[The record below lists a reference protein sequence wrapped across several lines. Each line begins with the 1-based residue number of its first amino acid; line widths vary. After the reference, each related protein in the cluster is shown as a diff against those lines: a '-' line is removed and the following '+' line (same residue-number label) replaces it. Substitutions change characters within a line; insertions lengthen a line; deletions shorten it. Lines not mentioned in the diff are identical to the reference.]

1 MKKDT
6 KIFII
11 FGVLFVVASM
21 YLYKNFYL
29 KNKNMADVKTIEE
42 EYNIKNLEK
51 KMGEKKPL
59 VIEFSSDSW
68 GACGWMEP
76 IVNEL
81 KEDFKDKVN
90 FHKVGLNYYNEKENF
105 ELAEKYRVMGVPTFV
120 IYDKDGNLTY
130 NKAGTIDKDKFKEI
144 LEALLN

>member
-42 EYNIKNLEK
+42 YNIKNLEK

-59 VIEFSSDSW
+59 VIEFSSD
-68 GACGWMEP
+68 
-76 IVNEL
+76 
-81 KEDFKDKVN
+81 
-90 FHKVGLNYYNEKENF
+90 
-105 ELAEKYRVMGVPTFV
+105 T
-120 IYDKDGNLTY
+120 
-130 NKAGTIDKDKFKEI
+130 
-144 LEALLN
+144 

>member
-59 VIEFSSDSW
+59 VIEFSSD
-68 GACGWMEP
+68 
-76 IVNEL
+76 
-81 KEDFKDKVN
+81 
-90 FHKVGLNYYNEKENF
+90 
-105 ELAEKYRVMGVPTFV
+105 T
-120 IYDKDGNLTY
+120 
-130 NKAGTIDKDKFKEI
+130 
-144 LEALLN
+144 

>member
-59 VIEFSSDSW
+59 VIEFSSDS
-68 GACGWMEP
+68 
-76 IVNEL
+76 
-81 KEDFKDKVN
+81 
-90 FHKVGLNYYNEKENF
+90 
-105 ELAEKYRVMGVPTFV
+105 
-120 IYDKDGNLTY
+120 
-130 NKAGTIDKDKFKEI
+130 
-144 LEALLN
+144 

>member
-11 FGVLFVVASM
+11 LGVLFVVASM

-29 KNKNMADVKTIEE
+29 KNKNMAEVKNIEE

-59 VIEFSSDSW
+59 VIEFSSD
-68 GACGWMEP
+68 
-76 IVNEL
+76 
-81 KEDFKDKVN
+81 
-90 FHKVGLNYYNEKENF
+90 
-105 ELAEKYRVMGVPTFV
+105 T
-120 IYDKDGNLTY
+120 
-130 NKAGTIDKDKFKEI
+130 
-144 LEALLN
+144 